1 MTFNLL
7 FTRARRATFFFT
19 AASALLLS
27 ASACSRSDGSAQVD
41 AAAPVSVGREN
52 IVVVSQGPVQR
63 GPAISGSLRPVK
75 EASVRAQTSGAL
87 LQVFAEKGQ
96 VVGAG
101 QAIAKIDD
109 SAIRD
114 SYLSAQSIVRSAE
127 QSAVL
132 ARRNAERASTLE
144 KAGAIAQRDLEA
156 ARNSAMSAEAQL
168 ADANSRLALARKQ
181 LENTIV
187 RSPIRGVVSDRPA
200 NAGDIVQPGT
210 ALFTIV
216 DPASMRLEA
225 AVPSEQLGMLRV
237 GAPVQFTVN
246 GYPGRT
252 FTGKI
257 ERINPMADP
266 ATRQVPIYVTV
277 PNTGGQLVA
286 GLYAQGRVASESRDA
301 LRAPVTAV
309 DASAGATTVLRVKGG
324 RVERVPVR
332 VGLRDEQSEMLELL
346 SGVMPGDTLLIG
358 AAQSITPGTPVRI
371 QPITDTPAAA
381 R

>member
-1 MTFNLL
+1 MTFNSL
-7 FTRARRATFFFT
+7 FTRAHRATFLT
-19 AASALLLS
+19 TIAGTVLLGAA
-27 ASACSRSDGSAQVD
+27 ACSRSDGSEKTD
-41 AAAPVSVGREN
+41 APAPVSVGREN

-75 EASVRAQTSGAL
+75 EAAVRAQTSGAV

-96 VVGAG
+96 VVAAG

-114 SYLSAQSIVRSAE
+114 SYLSAESAVRSAE
-127 QSAVL
+127 QGAAL
-132 ARRNAERASTLE
+132 ARRNAERSATLE
-144 KAGAIAQRDLEA
+144 KAGAIATRDLEA
-156 ARNSAMSAEAQL
+156 ARSSATSAESQL
-168 ADANSRLALARKQ
+168 ADAQSRLALAKKQ
-181 LENTIV
+181 LENTTV
-187 RSPIRGVVSDRPA
+187 RAPIRGIVSDRPA

-216 DPASMRLEA
+216 DPTNMQLEA
-225 AVPSEQLGMLRV
+225 AVPSEQLGSLRV

-277 PNTGGQLVA
+277 PNTGNQLVA
-286 GLYAQGRVASESRDA
+286 GLFAQGRVASESRDA
-301 LRAPVTAV
+301 VRAPVNAV
-309 DASAGATTVLRVKGG
+309 DASAGSTTVLRVKGG
-324 RVERVPVR
+324 KVERVPVS
-332 VGLRDEQSEMLELL
+332 VGLRDEQSEMVELTA
-346 SGVMPGDTLLIG
+346 GVMPGDTLLVG